1 MVNLLENE
9 LSSYFLGQY
18 LGDFYP
24 NYVATVQLEN
34 VEDRRWVFVNH
45 IDLRVED
52 LNILDGP
59 SNLGN
64 LTFSLL
70 KNLFEL
76 SCALS
81 IFWSAAPR
89 CGSCMH
95 VRLHEEPVVDVK
107 DLAYQNLKDQV
118 L

>member
-1 MVNLLENE
+1 MVNLLKNE

-24 NYVATVQLEN
+24 YYVATVQLEN

-45 IDLRVED
+45 IDLRVEH

-64 LTFSLL
+64 LAFSLL

-76 SCALS
+76 SYPLC
-81 IFWSAAPR
+81 IFGSTATR
-89 CGSCMH
+89 CGPSMH

-107 DLAYQNLKDQV
+107 DLEWVALIG
-118 L
+118 

>member
-18 LGDFYP
+18 LGDFNPY
-24 NYVATVQLEN
+24 YVATVQLEN
-34 VEDRRWVFVNH
+34 VKDRRWVFVNH
-45 IDLRVED
+45 IDLRVENLD
-52 LNILDGP
+52 ILDGS
-59 SNLGN
+59 SNLGD
-64 LTFSLL
+64 LAFSLL

-89 CGSCMH
+89 CSPCMH

-107 DLAYQNLKDQV
+107 DLEWVTLIG
-118 L
+118 